1 MSLTQYSVLSTFFP
15 RLPQNPPRRCFH
27 SRETVFLTN
36 TAGKE
41 CDWNGTPDDFQPTS
55 SGSSV
60 PRVSRVS
67 ARAGFSEELQRRAE
81 RLDQHRQ
88 RFGQRDSQGLRRQRR
103 RGVRG
108 QGGARPRRG
117 RGGGPER
124 VGPRR
129 TAREVPAQL

>member
-1 MSLTQYSVLSTFFP
+1 MGNELKTLPPITHYSSLITFFSL
-15 RLPQNPPRRCFH
+15 RLPQNSPRQCFH

-36 TAGKE
+36 TAGEE

-60 PRVSRVS
+60 PRVSRGS

-88 RFGQRDSQGLRRQRR
+88 RFGRRDSQGLRRQRR
-103 RGVRG
+103 R
-108 QGGARPRRG
+108 
-117 RGGGPER
+117 
-124 VGPRR
+124 
-129 TAREVPAQL
+129 